1 MNKTADVSTIAH
13 TEIKLNKLT
22 LKEKLNTA
30 VDTAKPPNAS
40 AAPSPWIRPTNAVS
54 TTPST
59 GSSKSEA
66 TAGSASAKIAPSN
79 DLSSSSPASSSS
91 LFVSRASVSSDD
103 AFVRVVARRVVARVC
118 DRERGYSVS
127 RVDADEPRML
137 RCFKRAGLLDGAWHS
152 SWAPVSAHRLPP
164 GPDGAASHLATGT
177 RRAHRPR
184 PRHSRDPG
192 VTRHAVGGA
201 RDTAAHRMPADTE
214 RRATQ

>member
-1 MNKTADVSTIAH
+1 
-13 TEIKLNKLT
+13 
-22 LKEKLNTA
+22 

-79 DLSSSSPASSSS
+79 DLSSSPALSSS
-91 LFVSRASVSSDD
+91 LFVSRPSVSSDD
-103 AFVRVVARRVVARVC
+103 AFVRVVARRVVARAC
-118 DRERGYSVS
+118 DRERGCSVS
-127 RVDADEPRML
+127 RVDADEPPRL
-137 RCFKRAGLLDGAWHS
+137 RCLKRAGFLDGAWH

-164 GPDGAASHLATGT
+164 GPDGLATHLATGT

-201 RDTAAHRMPADTE
+201 RDTAAHRMPAHTE